1 MIIKVKVFLLI
12 CSKILLNIDCKTTCL
27 TGLSIII
34 YLLLLLIIGF
44 PVLLIETLVSQFSR
58 KRPIELWDSLPL
70 IGKGLALTQCI
81 ITIIQSIV
89 YTFLT
94 ATALRILFNTI
105 ETLIN
110 SNQVFIFP
118 WIKYDNECTA
128 LTNDSSNILELSF
141 NECNCLFNNS
151 FTCFKQPFSEM
162 YLLNDI
168 WQLTNFE
175 NSLND
180 WNIESFCWK
189 FASFMC
195 AIQVFIFLTTL
206 RSVER
211 IMRYISVII
220 LTYSTLVFVGLLV
233 IIGLQNEFSALKN
246 YFITTFENGFE
257 AMRESKNW
265 LKILSHVVTS
275 LYLAIG
281 FVPHFGHRIDFKH
294 TKTYRNNMIALTSN
308 LLVFIL
314 LRLLSSISVFYN
326 ESFQTQKVHSI
337 DHQIVLPFSIY
348 VIICDALTFLSD
360 NLNQTIVISLTI
372 AFLLAIVLIGLQTI
386 VLLRETT
393 IGFFINRE
401 EDKSSKH
408 LTVKIIV
415 TLLLLSSLLLA
426 TNRGPTL
433 VIILYTY
440 GIVTP
445 VIVCILLQL
454 IILLWL
460 YGIRRFQ
467 SDIHFMLDSVIPLP
481 IRMSWILFT
490 PIALI
495 GIYVAFLIQTKFW
508 THISLIKVIL
518 ISFILIPIPLSVIGK
533 LTKAPAYTLK
543 EVII

>member
-1 MIIKVKVFLLI
+1 
-12 CSKILLNIDCKTTCL
+12 
-27 TGLSIII
+27 
-34 YLLLLLIIGF
+34 LIIGF

-89 YTFLT
+89 YTFFT

-105 ETLIN
+105 ESLIN
-110 SNQVFIFP
+110 SNEAFVFP
-118 WIKYDNECTA
+118 WIKYDNECIA
-128 LTNDSSNILELSF
+128 LTNDSSNILKLRLS
-141 NECNCLFNNS
+141 NNS
-151 FTCFKQPFSEM
+151 LTCLKQPLSEM
-162 YLLNDI
+162 YLLTDI

-189 FASFMC
+189 FASFIC

-211 IMRYISVII
+211 IMRYISVLI
-220 LTYSTLVFVGLLV
+220 LTYSTLVFIGLLI
-233 IIGLQNEFSALKN
+233 IIGLQNEFSALKD
-246 YFITTFENGFE
+246 YFITTFEDGFE

-265 LKILSHVVTS
+265 LKILSHVITS

-281 FVPHFGHRIDFKH
+281 FIPHFGHQIDFKH
-294 TKTYRNNMIALTSN
+294 TKTYRNNMIALISN

-326 ESFQTQKVHSI
+326 ESFQTQKVQSI
-337 DHQIVLPFSIY
+337 GHQIVLPFSIY
-348 VIICDALTFLSD
+348 IIICDALTFLSD
-360 NLNQTIVISLTI
+360 NLNQTVVISLTI

-393 IGFFINRE
+393 IGFFISRE
-401 EDKSSKH
+401 EDNSSKH

-415 TLLLLSSLLLA
+415 TLVLLSSLLLA
-426 TNRGPTL
+426 TNRGPTI
-433 VIILYTY
+433 VTILYTY

-460 YGIRRFQ
+460 YGIRTFQ

-481 IRMSWILFT
+481 IRMSWVFFT

-518 ISFILIPIPLSVIGK
+518 ISFILIPIPLSVIVN
-533 LTKAPAYTLK
+533 LIKAPAYTLK
-543 EVII
+543 EVIICHKLYFMLILKLMLRY

>member
-1 MIIKVKVFLLI
+1 
-12 CSKILLNIDCKTTCL
+12 
-27 TGLSIII
+27 
-34 YLLLLLIIGF
+34 
-44 PVLLIETLVSQFSR
+44 
-58 KRPIELWDSLPL
+58 
-70 IGKGLALTQCI
+70 
-81 ITIIQSIV
+81 
-89 YTFLT
+89 
-94 ATALRILFNTI
+94 
-105 ETLIN
+105 
-110 SNQVFIFP
+110 
-118 WIKYDNECTA
+118 
-128 LTNDSSNILELSF
+128 
-141 NECNCLFNNS
+141 
-151 FTCFKQPFSEM
+151 
-162 YLLNDI
+162 
-168 WQLTNFE
+168 
-175 NSLND
+175 
-180 WNIESFCWK
+180 
-189 FASFMC
+189 
-195 AIQVFIFLTTL
+195 
-206 RSVER
+206 
-211 IMRYISVII
+211 
-220 LTYSTLVFVGLLV
+220 
-233 IIGLQNEFSALKN
+233 
-246 YFITTFENGFE
+246 
-257 AMRESKNW
+257 
-265 LKILSHVVTS
+265 
-275 LYLAIG
+275 
-281 FVPHFGHRIDFKH
+281 
-294 TKTYRNNMIALTSN
+294 
-308 LLVFIL
+308 
-314 LRLLSSISVFYN
+314 
-326 ESFQTQKVHSI
+326 
-337 DHQIVLPFSIY
+337 VLPFSIY